1 MTLDI
6 RGGRKNTAVNHS
18 YYIAFEEMLSN
29 AIDSY
34 LIRKNRFSALPPFLL
49 KIEITVID
57 ADFFGGQFDVEI
69 GCADNGAGFGDD
81 EVKAFVTKDSTYKD
95 QLQIPGIGKCKGAG
109 RIQLFHH
116 FDRLVIDSVFERS
129 GERVRRTLQVGESTR
144 EISEDSFI
152 ITRAGDAEVQ
162 TAFTLKSLRQS
173 TLTAEQKAE
182 QGSIPEVFSAAA
194 VSAHLHTSLLQRLII
209 LKKLIGDFKIEVLS
223 HRGHSSST
231 ETIEGKDLPESV
243 GQVAE
248 IPLTCTHSKEIRTGA
263 TLKVTRYSFPQSE
276 FPNFQHEVAL
286 CANSAVVQSITKRY
300 LRHPS
305 DRKRAT
311 AGNFELLLIESE
323 LLEEK
328 VNQQR
333 DGFDIPLACTDN
345 DTLSD
350 EFSLDDIVDSLED
363 YVFQIITPS
372 DFDKD
377 KLVGSTEQK
386 FGITKQMIE
395 GTNVKI
401 HYGDNEENIARRVL
415 KKLQEDIVGDTSK
428 LFKLKDELLLLDPRS
443 VDFRIKVSELC
454 WKYASSIKKM
464 DMTNLSQLVVRRTAM
479 IEVLGL
485 AVRGLLA
492 CQAEAPGKR
501 NENERIIHNIFFP
514 MGRDSTE
521 TADHDIWL
529 LNEEYQYFEYI
540 ASDKPLKA
548 IKWSD
553 TVKLF
558 EADIDESLEK
568 LFSFNNKTHESK
580 RPDIAIFTKEGA
592 AIIIEFKAPEVG
604 IQEHL
609 PDLAQYARL
618 LAAKSNGRITK
629 FYGYLIGC
637 TLDPSRMSPG
647 YTRFANGKGYFRSDP
662 LTDPETARP
671 YGELYS
677 EVLLYEHFIDRAE
690 LRLRV
695 YKDKLK
701 MQLD

>member
-6 RGGRKNTAVNHS
+6 RGGRKNTAINHS
-18 YYIAFEEMLSN
+18 DYVAFEEMLSN

-34 LIRKNRFSALPPFLL
+34 LIRKNRDSNASSFLM
-49 KIEITVID
+49 KIDIKIID
-57 ADFFGGQFDVEI
+57 ADLFGSQFGVEI
-69 GCADNGAGFGDD
+69 YCADNGAGFGDD

-109 RIQLFHH
+109 RIQFFHH
-116 FDRLVIDSVFERS
+116 FDRLSIDSVIEQS
-129 GERVRRTLQVGESTR
+129 GSIVRRTLQVDESTR
-144 EISEDSFI
+144 EISENSFNTI
-152 ITRAGDAEVQ
+152 PADDAEVQ
-162 TAFTLKSLRQS
+162 TSFTLRSWRQN

-182 QGSIPEVFSAAA
+182 RGSIPEIFSAPV
-194 VSAHLHTSLLQRLII
+194 VSAHLYTALLQRLII
-209 LKKLIGDFKIEVLS
+209 LKKLIGDFKIVV
-223 HRGHSSST
+223 SSSQGEISAT
-231 ETIEGKDLPESV
+231 ETIEGKDLPEPV

-248 IPLTCTHSKEIRTGA
+248 IPLTCMHSKEFRTGPK
-263 TLKVTRYSFPQSE
+263 LRVTRYSFPESK

-300 LRHPS
+300 LRHANE
-305 DRKRAT
+305 RKRAT
-311 AGNFELLLIESE
+311 GGNFELLLVEGE

-333 DGFDIPLACTDN
+333 DGFDIPFACTDN
-345 DTLSD
+345 DTLLE
-350 EFSLDDIVDSLED
+350 EFSLDDVVESLED

-377 KLVGSTEQK
+377 ILVSSTEQR
-386 FGITKQMIE
+386 FGITRQMIE

-415 KKLQEDIVGDTSK
+415 KKLQDDIVGDTSK
-428 LFKLKDELLLLDPRS
+428 LFRIKDELLQLDPRS
-443 VDFRIKVSELC
+443 KDFRSKVSELS

-464 DMTNLSQLVVRRTAM
+464 DMTNLSQLVVRRSAM

-485 AVRGLLA
+485 AVGGLLT
-492 CQAEAPGKR
+492 CQAEEPGKR

-540 ASDKPLKA
+540 SSDKPLKT

-553 TVKLF
+553 TENLF
-558 EADIDESLEK
+558 EADVDESLGD
-568 LFSFNNKTHESK
+568 LFAFNNKTHEGK

-592 AIIIEFKAPEVG
+592 AIIIEFKAPDVG
-604 IQEHL
+604 IQEHI

-618 LAAKSNGRITK
+618 LAAKSNGRIKK

-637 TLDPSRMSPG
+637 TLDPSRMPLG
-647 YTRFANGKGYFRSDP
+647 YTRFANGKGYFRSDK
-662 LTDPETARP
+662 LVDDETNRV

-677 EVLLYEHFIDRAE
+677 EVLLYEHFIDRAA

-701 MQLD
+701 VHLE

>member
-6 RGGRKNTAVNHS
+6 RGGRKNTAINHS
-18 YYIAFEEMLSN
+18 DYVAFEEMLSN

-34 LIRKNRFSALPPFLL
+34 LIRKSRVGSVPSFLM
-49 KIEITVID
+49 KIGIKVID
-57 ADFFGGQFDVEI
+57 VDLIGSQFDVEI
-69 GCADNGAGFGDD
+69 GFTDNGSGFGDD

-109 RIQLFHH
+109 RIQFFHH
-116 FDRLVIDSVFERS
+116 FDRLSIDSVFERS
-129 GERVRRTLQVGESTR
+129 DKTFRRTLQVDESIR
-144 EISEDSFI
+144 EISDNSFN
-152 ITRAGDAEVQ
+152 TATADGAEIQ
-162 TAFTLKSLRQS
+162 TTFRLRGRRQS
-173 TLTAEQKAE
+173 ALTAEQKAE
-182 QGSIPEVFSAAA
+182 QGHIPETFSAPA
-194 VSAHLHTSLLQRLII
+194 VSAHLYTAHLQRLII
-209 LKKLIGDFKIEVLS
+209 LKNLIGDFKIEITSS
-223 HRGHSSST
+223 HGDIST
-231 ETIEGKDLPESV
+231 TKTIEGKDLPEPV

-248 IPLTCTHSKEIRTGA
+248 IPLTCTHSKNIRTGPK
-263 TLKVTRYSFPQSE
+263 LKVTRYSFKESE

-286 CANSAVVQSITKRY
+286 CANSAVVLPITKRY
-300 LRHPS
+300 MRHTN

-311 AGNFELLLIESE
+311 AGNFELLLVESE
-323 LLEEK
+323 LLEER

-333 DGFDIPLACTDN
+333 DGFDIPVTCTDS
-345 DTLSD
+345 DTLSE
-350 EFSLDDIVDSLED
+350 EFSLDDVVDSLED

-372 DFDKD
+372 DFDKET
-377 KLVGSTEQK
+377 LVSSTEQK
-386 FGITKQMIE
+386 FGITRQMIE
-395 GTNVKI
+395 GANVKI

-428 LFKLKDELLLLDPRS
+428 LFKIKDELLQLDPRTS
-443 VDFRIKVSELC
+443 DFRSKVSALS

-464 DMTNLSQLVVRRTAM
+464 DMTNLSQLVVRRSAM
-479 IEVLGL
+479 IEVLQL

-492 CQAEAPGKR
+492 CQAEEPGKR

-514 MGRDSTE
+514 MGKDSTE

-553 TVKLF
+553 TENLF
-558 EADIDESLEK
+558 EPDIDESLAQ
-568 LFSFNNKTHESK
+568 LFAFNNKNHESK
-580 RPDIAIFTKEGA
+580 RPDVAIFTREGA

-604 IQEHL
+604 IQEHI

-618 LAAKSNGRITK
+618 LAAKSNGRIKK

-637 TLDPSRMSPG
+637 TLDPSRMILG
-647 YTRFANGKGYFRSDP
+647 YTRFANGKGYFRSDK
-662 LTDPETARP
+662 LVDDESGRV

-677 EVLLYEHFIDRAE
+677 EVLLYEHFIDRAA

-701 MQLD
+701 VQLD

>member
-6 RGGRKNTAVNHS
+6 RGGRKNTAINHS
-18 YYIAFEEMLSN
+18 DYVAFEEMLSN

-34 LIRKNRFSALPPFLL
+34 LIRKSRVSTTPPFLM
-49 KIEITVID
+49 KISVKVID
-57 ADFFGGQFDVEI
+57 TDLFGAQLSVEI
-69 GCADNGAGFGDD
+69 GCTDNGAGFGDD

-109 RIQLFHH
+109 RIQFFHH
-116 FDRLVIDSVFERS
+116 FDRLSIDSTFEQS
-129 GERVRRTLQVGESTR
+129 GKAFRRALQVDETTR
-144 EISEDSFI
+144 EISENSFI
-152 ITRAGDAEVQ
+152 TTPADDLEIQ
-162 TAFTLKSLRQS
+162 TSFTLRSRRQS
-173 TLTAEQKAE
+173 ALTAEQKAE
-182 QGSIPEVFSAAA
+182 QGPIPEIFSAPA
-194 VSAHLHTSLLQRLII
+194 VAAHLYTALLQRLII
-209 LKKLIGDFKIEVLS
+209 LKKLIGDFKIEI
-223 HRGHSSST
+223 SSSHGDISTT
-231 ETIEGKDLPESV
+231 ETIEAKDLPEPI

-248 IPLTCTHSKEIRTGA
+248 IPITCVHSNEIRTGSK
-263 TLKVTRYSFPQSE
+263 LRVTRYSFPESE

-286 CANSAVVQSITKRY
+286 CANSAVVLPITKRY
-300 LRHPS
+300 LRHVN

-311 AGNFELLLIESE
+311 AENFELLLVESD

-333 DGFDIPLACTDN
+333 DGFDIPLVCTDN
-345 DTLSD
+345 DTLLE
-350 EFSLDDIVDSLED
+350 EFSLDDVVDSLED
-363 YVFQIITPS
+363 YVFQILTPS

-377 KLVGSTEQK
+377 ILVRSTEQR
-386 FGITKQMIE
+386 FGITRQMIE

-428 LFKLKDELLLLDPRS
+428 LFKMKDELLQLDPRTT
-443 VDFRIKVSELC
+443 DFRSKVRELS

-464 DMTNLSQLVVRRTAM
+464 DMTNLSQLVVRRSAM
-479 IEVLGL
+479 IEVLSL
-485 AVRGLLA
+485 AVAGLLA
-492 CQAEAPGKR
+492 CQGVGPGKR

-514 MGRDSTE
+514 MGKDSKE
-521 TADHDIWL
+521 TSDHDIWL

-540 ASDKPLKA
+540 SSDKPLKA

-553 TVKLF
+553 TENLF
-558 EADIDESLEK
+558 EADIDDSLGK
-568 LFSFNNKTHESK
+568 LFAFNNKTHEGK

-592 AIIIEFKAPEVG
+592 AIIIEFKAPDVG
-604 IQEHL
+604 IQEHI

-618 LAAKSNGRITK
+618 LAAKSNGRIKK

-637 TLDPSRMSPG
+637 TLDPSRMIPG
-647 YTRFANGKGYFRSDP
+647 YTRFANGKGYFRSDK
-662 LTDPETARP
+662 LVDDETNRV

-690 LRLRV
+690 LRLRI

-701 MQLD
+701 VQLD